1 MDLYAL
7 NPHFSTSGGDTE
19 IMTYSIEPVR
29 ELQPPEVYVP
39 LFTLGTSMP
48 ALPEQRLG
56 HRNII
61 GEMAGTPPPTD
72 RSCQE
77 DTMVIAPG
85 SSLLVQTAVRA
96 AHIQPEEQGPEEWP
110 QAFIG
115 PLLPTTCNPANL
127 FIVKPLTPD
136 ASPMTGT
143 AALPEFMN
151 SRSSFAANF
160 SFPISDELAMTTPLD
175 LSDKNQ
181 AAIASEFKYLSH
193 GRRNGSQYDWCT
205 AGTEPDPE
213 FVKLSYL
220 QAEYGLG
227 NVEVNGQPLFADY
240 TSQNKIVEPEQRDLR
255 EEYEED
261 HVSAYKTHHLEENES
276 PNYVVGNKFDNN
288 KENNDTEVVD
298 CEPDNAPLNVLGQG
312 EPEVLTVNFVIVE
325 DSKKES
331 GDKDVKTVTEIERI
345 EDVVQED
352 SDYEDGEKCDDDE
365 SDYEEDQPRKRRR
378 TLPKK
383 MAKRVKNEVRV
394 HMSVPKPKASLK
406 LKPENVPPPLTESEK
421 RKSAHFIYL
430 PDTLLNTLSISV
442 YPSRLNAADFASDVI
457 LMANPTEHIMY
468 APPQLPNMDA
478 YRRCEPYL
486 RHLARAYRI
495 RIDDIA
501 EEITTAELD
510 RYFTHVSQKRKKPKN
525 VTLTEDIGRA
535 YFRMAY
541 HSGVPGC
548 VDIVISA
555 AMHLTVKLN
564 EYGNDEAKRPENLFI
579 KFKNGLQDKILRVAG
594 DEKIDR
600 SKIST
605 LAGFMEWKFSDMT
618 KNIFSAIQ
626 GEIAELHKMV
636 HPDYKYK
643 PRKRQ

>member
-7 NPHFSTSGGDTE
+7 NQHFTASSCDTE
-19 IMTYSIEPVR
+19 IMAYRIEPVR
-29 ELQPPEVYVP
+29 ELQQPEVYVP
-39 LFTLGTSMP
+39 LFTLGNSMP

-56 HRNII
+56 HRNIN
-61 GEMAGTPPPTD
+61 GGMAGTPPPTD
-72 RSCQE
+72 QSGQE
-77 DTMVIAPG
+77 DTMVITPG
-85 SSLLVQTAVRA
+85 SALLAHPTVRA
-96 AHIQPEEQGPEEWP
+96 AHDQREEEGREEWP

-136 ASPMTGT
+136 ASPMSIT
-143 AALPEFMN
+143 AAVPEFMN
-151 SRSSFAANF
+151 NRPTFAADF
-160 SFPISDELAMTTPLD
+160 PFPISDELAMTSPQD
-175 LSDKNQ
+175 LSDKSQ
-181 AAIASEFKYLSH
+181 AAIASEFKYLSN
-193 GRRNGSQYDWCT
+193 GRRHQYDWCT
-205 AGTEPDPE
+205 ADAEPDPE

-220 QAEYGLG
+220 QAEYGLD
-227 NVEVNGQPLFADY
+227 NVEVNGQPLFANY
-240 TSQNKIVEPEQRDLR
+240 TPQIEPEQRDLR
-255 EEYEED
+255 EEYEQE
-261 HVSAYKTHHLEENES
+261 HVSENKTIHLEENEN
-276 PNYVVGNKFDNN
+276 PNFVVGNEVDNN
-288 KENNDTEVVD
+288 NENSDTEVID
-298 CEPDNAPLNVLGQG
+298 CENASLNDLKRGQT
-312 EPEVLTVNFVIVE
+312 EVLTVNVVAVR
-325 DSKKES
+325 DNQKEN
-331 GDKDVKTVTEIERI
+331 GDKDVKKVTEIERS
-345 EDVVQED
+345 EGVVQED
-352 SDYEDGEKCDDDE
+352 SDYEDGEKCEDYE
-365 SDYEEDQPRKRRR
+365 SDYEDDQPRKRRR

-383 MAKRVKNEVRV
+383 LAKRVKNEVRV
-394 HMSVPKPKASLK
+394 HKSVPKPKASLK

-421 RKSAHFIYL
+421 RKSAHFICL
-430 PDTLLNTLSISV
+430 PDALLNMLSNSV

-486 RHLARAYRI
+486 SHLARAYRI

-501 EEITTAELD
+501 AEITTAELD

-525 VTLTEDIGRA
+525 ATLTEDIGKA
-535 YFRMAY
+535 YFQMAY

-564 EYGNDEAKRPENLFI
+564 EYGHDEAKRPENLFI

-594 DEKIDR
+594 NEKIDR

-626 GEIAELHKMV
+626 AEIAELHKMV
-636 HPDYKYK
+636 HPGYKYK

>member
-7 NPHFSTSGGDTE
+7 NPHFTTSSCDTE
-19 IMTYSIEPVR
+19 VMTYCIEPVC
-29 ELQPPEVYVP
+29 ELQKPEVYVP
-39 LFTLGTSMP
+39 LFTLGNSMP

-56 HRNII
+56 RRNIN
-61 GEMAGTPPPTD
+61 GGMAGTPPATD
-72 RSCQE
+72 QSGQE
-77 DTMVIAPG
+77 DAMVITPG
-85 SSLLVQTAVRA
+85 SALLAHSARA
-96 AHIQPEEQGPEEWP
+96 AHNQTEEQGPDEWP

-136 ASPMTGT
+136 ASPMSAT
-143 AALPEFMN
+143 AAVPAFMN
-151 SRSSFAANF
+151 NRPSFAANF
-160 SFPISDELAMTTPLD
+160 PFPISDELAMTTPQD
-175 LSDKNQ
+175 LSDKSQ
-181 AAIASEFKYLSH
+181 AAIASEFKYLSND
-193 GRRNGSQYDWCT
+193 RRHQYDWCT
-205 AGTEPDPE
+205 ADTEPDPE

-220 QAEYGLG
+220 QAEYGLDDVG
-227 NVEVNGQPLFADY
+227 VNGQPLFGNY
-240 TSQNKIVEPEQRDLR
+240 TPQIIVVEPEQRDLR
-255 EEYEED
+255 EEYEQE
-261 HVSAYKTHHLEENES
+261 HVSAYKTIHLVENENL
-276 PNYVVGNKFDNN
+276 NYVVGNEVDNN
-288 KENNDTEVVD
+288 DENNGTDVID
-298 CEPDNAPLNVLGQG
+298 CEPDNGPVNDLGQG
-312 EPEVLTVNFVIVE
+312 QPEVLTVNFVVVE
-325 DSKKES
+325 DSQKEN
-331 GDKDVKTVTEIERI
+331 GDKDIKKLTEIERI
-345 EDVVQED
+345 EGVVQED
-352 SDYEDGEKCDDDE
+352 SDYENGEKCEHYE
-365 SDYEEDQPRKRRR
+365 SDYEDDQPRKRRR
-378 TLPKK
+378 SLPKK
-383 MAKRVKNEVRV
+383 LAKRVKNEVRV
-394 HMSVPKPKASLK
+394 HNSVPKPKASLK
-406 LKPENVPPPLTESEK
+406 LQPENVPPPLTESQK
-421 RKSAHFIYL
+421 RKSAHFICL
-430 PDTLLNTLSISV
+430 PDALLNTLSNSI

-468 APPQLPNMDA
+468 APSQLPNIDA

-486 RHLARAYRI
+486 SHLARAYRI

-501 EEITTAELD
+501 AEITTAELD

-525 VTLTEDIGRA
+525 TTLTEDIGKA
-535 YFRMAY
+535 YFKMAY

-564 EYGNDEAKRPENLFI
+564 EYGHDEAKRPENLFI

-626 GEIAELHKMV
+626 AEIAELHKMV

>member
-7 NPHFSTSGGDTE
+7 NQHFTASGADTE
-19 IMTYSIEPVR
+19 IMTYRVEPVH
-29 ELQPPEVYVP
+29 ELQHPEVYAP

-48 ALPEQRLG
+48 ALPALPEQRLG
-56 HRNII
+56 HRNTN
-61 GEMAGTPPPTD
+61 GGMAGTPPTTD
-72 RSCQE
+72 QSGQE
-77 DTMVIAPG
+77 DTMVVARRP
-85 SSLLVQTAVRA
+85 SLLAPTAVRA
-96 AHIQPEEQGPEEWP
+96 AHNQQGPEERP

-136 ASPMTGT
+136 ASPMTAT
-143 AALPEFMN
+143 AALPELRN
-151 SRSSFAANF
+151 SRPHFAANF
-160 SFPISDELAMTTPLD
+160 SFPISDELAMITPQD
-175 LSDKNQ
+175 LPDKSQ
-181 AAIASEFKYLSH
+181 RAIASEFKYLRNS
-193 GRRNGSQYDWCT
+193 RRNGSQYDWCT
-205 AGTEPDPE
+205 ADTEPDPE
-213 FVKLSYL
+213 FVKLSYI

-227 NVEVNGQPLFADY
+227 NVEVNGQPLFLHY
-240 TSQNKIVEPEQRDLR
+240 TPQVVIVEPEQRDLR
-255 EEYEED
+255 EEYEAE
-261 HVSAYKTHHLEENES
+261 HVSAYKTIHHEECENPIYVAGNE
-276 PNYVVGNKFDNN
+276 VDNKKNDDNG
-288 KENNDTEVVD
+288 VVD
-298 CEPDNAPLNVLGQG
+298 CEPDDAPENVVGEG
-312 EPEVLTVNFVIVE
+312 EPEMLTVNFVIVE
-325 DSKKES
+325 DNKKEN
-331 GDKDVKTVTEIERI
+331 GDKDFKKVTDIERI
-345 EDVVQED
+345 ENVVQED

-365 SDYEEDQPRKRRR
+365 SDYEDDQPRKRRR
-378 TLPKK
+378 SLPKK
-383 MAKRVKNEVRV
+383 LRRVKNEVHV
-394 HMSVPKPKASLK
+394 QKSVPKPKASPK

-430 PDTLLNTLSISV
+430 PDTLLNTLSNSV

-457 LMANPTEHIMY
+457 VMANPTEHMMY

-501 EEITTAELD
+501 AEITTAELD
-510 RYFTHVSQKRKKPKN
+510 RYFTHVSLKRKKPKN
-525 VTLTEDIGRA
+525 ITLTEDIGKA
-535 YFRMAY
+535 YFQMAY
-541 HSGVPGC
+541 QSGVPGC

-564 EYGNDEAKRPENLFI
+564 EYGHDEAKRPENLFI